1 MAMQQIEKNLQ
12 SSIDEIL
19 FGSADKALSQQ
30 ISRLEKAGKLK
41 KIAPR
46 IYTSNLTEHPEVLVK
61 RNWYKILAHQYPGAL
76 LSHRSALEFKPS
88 ASGEIFITYKYTKNI
103 VLPGITIRSLKG
115 KGPVNGDASFFAAL
129 YVSQEAR
136 AYLENMQS
144 STQKD
149 DSSKVLSKEVIEEKL
164 DAIVRVRGE
173 EGLNNLRDHARLV
186 ADELDMEREFER
198 LNKLIAAL
206 LSSNSNKI
214 LSSPLTKA
222 RLSYDPSRIDLFN
235 HLYEQ
240 LAANEYPAHEDK
252 NRTPQ
257 AYQNFAFYESYFSN
271 YIEGTI
277 FEIEEAKEIILTA
290 TPMPSRDEDS
300 HDVLGTYQ
308 IVSDRKEMS
317 RCPDTAEQLISILR
331 HRHGILL
338 SARPSKMPGHFKVK
352 NNRAGSTEFVDW
364 QLVLGTLKKGFEL
377 YSLLRNPFAK
387 AAYMMFLVSEVHPF
401 LDGNGRIGRVMMNAE
416 LTAKGLSKIIIPT
429 VYREDYM
436 GALKKLTKQGEPG
449 AYIRMLLRAYEFSAT
464 IHQEDMDTMELYLK
478 QCDAFEEPA
487 VGKLNYLR

>member
-1 MAMQQIEKNLQ
+1 
-12 SSIDEIL
+12 
-19 FGSADKALSQQ
+19 
-30 ISRLEKAGKLK
+30 
-41 KIAPR
+41 
-46 IYTSNLTEHPEVLVK
+46 
-61 RNWYKILAHQYPGAL
+61 
-76 LSHRSALEFKPS
+76 
-88 ASGEIFITYKYTKNI
+88 
-103 VLPGITIRSLKG
+103 
-115 KGPVNGDASFFAAL
+115 L

-144 STQKD
+144 STQKE
-149 DSSKVLSKEVIEEKL
+149 DSSKILSKEAIEDKL
-164 DAIVRVRGE
+164 DAIVRIRGE
-173 EGLNNLRDHARLV
+173 EGLNSLRDQARLV
-186 ADELDMEREFER
+186 ADELDMKREFDR

-206 LSSNSNKI
+206 LSSNSNKL

-222 RLSYDPSRIDLFN
+222 RLSGFPYDPSRIDLFN

-240 LAANEYPAHEDK
+240 LTANEYPVYEDQ
-252 NRTPQ
+252 NSTIH

-277 FEIEEAKEIILTA
+277 FEIEEAKEIVLTA

-331 HRHGILL
+331 HRHSILL
-338 SARPSKMPGHFKVK
+338 SARPSKTPGHFKDK

-364 QLVLGTLKKGFEL
+364 QLVQGTLKKGFEL
-377 YSLLRNPFAK
+377 YSILRDPFAK
-387 AAYMMFLVSEVHPF
+387 AAYMMFLISEVHPF
-401 LDGNGRIGRVMMNAE
+401 LDGNGRIARVMMNAE
-416 LTAKGLSKIIIPT
+416 LTSKGLSKIIIPT

-436 GALKKLTKQGEPG
+436 GALKKLTKQGESG
-449 AYIRMLLRAYEFSAT
+449 AYIRMLLRAYKFSAT
-464 IHQEDMDTMELYLK
+464 VHHEDMDKMELYLK

-487 VGKLNYLR
+487 LGKLNYQKQL